1 MAVGSS
7 ASGAGLQGTRGQ
19 HPVDDFVASHADA
32 VYRYALRLTRNV
44 QQAEDLTQES
54 LLRGWKHRRKL
65 REPAAARVWLLRI
78 ATNLQRDGLR
88 TGRALVVSLTAE
100 ADNARGIG
108 IEDRTEQRECVQ
120 RALAALD
127 ELPARQR
134 QVMHLV
140 TVEQLSLDDAAA
152 VLEISAAAVK
162 SSLSL
167 ARQAM
172 RSKLK
177 DIYADICGTRTKSE

>member
-7 ASGAGLQGTRGQ
+7 ASDAGVQGTRGQ

-44 QQAEDLTQES
+44 QQAEDLTQET
-54 LLRGWKHRRKL
+54 LLRGWKHRAKL

-78 ATNLQRDGLR
+78 ATNAQRDGLR
-88 TGRALVVSLTAE
+88 TARDVVPLTAE
-100 ADNARGIG
+100 AVNARGIG
-108 IEDRTEQRECVQ
+108 LVDRTEQRECVQ

-152 VLEISAAAVK
+152 VLDISAAAVK